1 MPVLPYE
8 LVADLGS
15 LPQIPHIA
23 SQVLRLTVDPDCSV
37 NELQRLIA
45 SDQALA
51 AQILKI
57 ANSAMF
63 GMVRKVSTLSQA
75 IATLGL
81 NTVKSVVIAS
91 SAKNLYRR
99 NSAVFYQMAIWEHSV
114 VAALAGSVLAKVFH
128 LSAQD
133 DVFLC
138 GLIHD
143 IGKSVIAMKY
153 PGKYRDI
160 INSIYNGEI
169 ENGLQAEQ
177 DAFGFDHTMVG
188 EALLDSWNIPG
199 VLSHCVRW
207 HHNPAC
213 ADAENAILT
222 AYIALGNLFAYEIGE
237 NIGKPNDFDI
247 VKEDA
252 LRIIGI
258 SEGNFNSQKE
268 VIFECLEQDKAFIMG
283 F

>member
-1 MPVLPYE
+1 MPITPHE

-37 NELQRLIA
+37 SELQRLIA

-63 GMVRKVSTLSQA
+63 GMVREVRTLSQA
-75 IATLGL
+75 ITTLGL

-91 SAKNLYRR
+91 SAKNLYRH
-99 NSAVFYQMAIWEHSV
+99 NSAVFHQMAIWEHSV
-114 VAALAGSVLAKVFH
+114 VTALAGSVLARIFH
-128 LSAQD
+128 FPAQD
-133 DVFLC
+133 EVFLG

-143 IGKSVIAMKY
+143 VGKSVIAMKY
-153 PGKYRDI
+153 PNRYREI
-160 INSIYNGEI
+160 INSIYNGETGD
-169 ENGLQAEQ
+169 GLKAEL

-188 EALLDSWNIPG
+188 EALLDSWNIPRL
-199 VLSHCVRW
+199 LSHCVRW
-207 HHNPAC
+207 HHCPGN
-213 ADAENAILT
+213 ADLENALLT
-222 AYIALGNLFAYEIGE
+222 AYIALGNLFAYEVGE
-237 NIGKPNDFDI
+237 NIGKPDNFAEI
-247 VKEDA
+247 KKDA

-258 SEGNFNSQKE
+258 SEVNLDSQKE
-268 VIFECLEQDKAFIMG
+268 IILDCLEQDKVFIMG

>member
-1 MPVLPYE
+1 MPITPHE

-63 GMVRKVSTLSQA
+63 GMVREVSTLSQA
-75 IATLGL
+75 ITVLGL
-81 NTVKSVVIAS
+81 NNVKSVAIAS

-99 NSAVFYQMAIWEHSV
+99 SAAVFHQMAIWEHSV
-114 VAALAGSVLAKVFH
+114 VSALAGSVLARVFH
-128 LSAQD
+128 YPAQD
-133 DVFLC
+133 EVFLS

-143 IGKSVIAMKY
+143 VGKSVIALKY
-153 PGKYRDI
+153 PNRYRDI

-169 ENGLQAEQ
+169 EDALQAEQ
-177 DAFGFDHTMVG
+177 DAFGFDHAMVG
-188 EALLDSWNIPG
+188 EALLDSWNLPG
-199 VLSHCVRW
+199 ILSHCVRW
-207 HHNPAC
+207 HHCPAN
-213 ADAENAILT
+213 ADPENALLT
-222 AYIALGNLFAYEIGE
+222 AYIALGNLFAYEVGE
-237 NIGKPNDFDI
+237 NIG
-247 VKEDA
+247 
-252 LRIIGI
+252 G
-258 SEGNFNSQKE
+258 
-268 VIFECLEQDKAFIMG
+268 
-283 F
+283 

>member
-1 MPVLPYE
+1 MPISPHE

-15 LPQIPHIA
+15 LPQMPHIA

-37 NELQRLIA
+37 SELQRLIA

-63 GMVRKVSTLSQA
+63 GMVREVRTLSQA
-75 IATLGL
+75 ITTLGL

-91 SAKNLYRR
+91 SAKNLYKR
-99 NSAVFYQMAIWEHSV
+99 NSAVFHQMAIWEHSV
-114 VAALAGSVLAKVFH
+114 VTALAGSVLAKVFH
-128 LSAQD
+128 FPLQD
-133 DVFLC
+133 EVFLS

-143 IGKSVIAMKY
+143 VGKSVIALKY
-153 PGKYRDI
+153 PNRYREI
-160 INSIYNGEI
+160 INSIYTGEI

-177 DAFGFDHTMVG
+177 DAFGFDHAMVG

-199 VLSHCVRW
+199 MLSHCVRW
-207 HHNPAC
+207 HHNPDS

-222 AYIALGNLFAYEIGE
+222 AYIALGNLFAYKVGE
-237 NIGKPNDFDI
+237 NVGKPNDFDTI
-247 VKEDA
+247 KEDA
-252 LRIIGI
+252 FRIIGI
-258 SEGNFNSQKE
+258 SEETFNSQKE
-268 VIFECLEQDKAFIMG
+268 MIFECLEQDKAFIMG